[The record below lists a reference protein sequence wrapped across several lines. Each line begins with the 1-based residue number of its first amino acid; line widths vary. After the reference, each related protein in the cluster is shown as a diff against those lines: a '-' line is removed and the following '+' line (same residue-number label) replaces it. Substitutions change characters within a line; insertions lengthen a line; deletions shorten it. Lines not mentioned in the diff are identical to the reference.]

1 MKLKSMKLKF
11 IIKDLHVSN
20 MFCQTSISNNNID
33 ILEWEHEDE
42 IEEHEIKVIC
52 CYGFSCFWHVSIK
65 HEEARYCM
73 ETL

>member
-33 ILEWEHEDE
+33 ILE
-42 IEEHEIKVIC
+42 
-52 CYGFSCFWHVSIK
+52 
-65 HEEARYCM
+65 
-73 ETL
+73 